1 MDVPRLRHIILVDI
15 KTTSWPDLPRG
26 ILVHNM
32 GAVQELGA
40 KTENGKCLM
49 VTLKYV
55 HTVLFEMFIL
65 VVNNQC

>member
-1 MDVPRLRHIILVDI
+1 MDVPRLKHIILVDI

-40 KTENGKCLM
+40 KTENGKCLNSQ
-49 VTLKYV
+49 VAYCFV
-55 HTVLFEMFIL
+55 
-65 VVNNQC
+65 